1 MPNIGFL
8 NGQFLPLDELR
19 VSGEDR
25 GYQFGDGVYEV
36 IRVYHGTPFSL
47 PDHLTRLE
55 QSAAAIC
62 LPLPLTLSELEDK
75 ILQGIQ
81 SSGYASGKVY
91 IQITRGV
98 APRSHP
104 FPEPIIPTVVMTF
117 REMMPLDERDVSHGV
132 AAITVP
138 DLRWGRCDIKSLNL
152 LPNVLAKQQAQEA
165 RVFEAIFIRDGQ
177 VTEGTSSNV
186 MGVWDHV
193 LRTPALTNQILEG
206 VTRNQVLKLA
216 RREGIPVQE
225 GPIVATNLPEAQELF
240 LIGTT
245 IEVLPVT
252 RLNGKPI
259 ANGEPGP
266 VSQTLL
272 ARFREL
278 VG

>member
-8 NGQFLPLDELR
+8 NGQFLPLDELH
-19 VSGEDR
+19 VSVEDR

-36 IRVYHGTPFSL
+36 IRVYQGAPFSL
-47 PDHLTRLE
+47 HEHLTRLE
-55 QSAAAIC
+55 RSADAIRI
-62 LPLPLTLSELEDK
+62 PLPLTPSELEDK
-75 ILQGIQ
+75 ILKGIR
-81 SSGYASGKVY
+81 SSRYASGKVY

-117 REMMPLDERDVSHGV
+117 REMMPLDEWDISHGV
-132 AAITVP
+132 SAITVP

-152 LPNVLAKQQAQEA
+152 LPNILAKQQAKEA
-165 RVFEAIFIRDGQ
+165 HVFEAIFIRDGL
-177 VTEGTSSNV
+177 VTEGTSCNV

-216 RREGIPVQE
+216 RREGIAVQE